1 MDCSMLGLP
10 VHHHHYSNSHSSSW
24 WCHPTISSYVVP
36 FSSVFNLSQH
46 QGLFRCVSSLHQ
58 VAKVLEFQLKH
69 QSFQW
74 IFIGNPKFPED
85 WLAGSCNPKDSQESS
100 PTPQFK
106 SINSALSF
114 LSEKAVVTHS
124 STPAWKIPWT
134 EPGRLQSMGLQRVRY
149 NWATSLSLFTF
160 MHWRRK
166 WQPISR
172 QVFLPGESIPGT
184 GGAWWA
190 AISGVAQSRTQL
202 KQLSRSSFLYGPT
215 LNIHTWL
222 LEKPKICLD
231 RPLLAK

>member
-24 WCHPTISSYVVP
+24 WCHPTISSSVVP

-134 EPGRLQSMGLQRVRY
+134 EPGRLQSMGLQ
-149 NWATSLSLFTF
+149 SQIQLSDFTF
-160 MHWRRK
+160 TFH
-166 WQPISR
+166 
-172 QVFLPGESIPGT
+172 LH
-184 GGAWWA
+184 A
-190 AISGVAQSRTQL
+190 
-202 KQLSRSSFLYGPT
+202 
-215 LNIHTWL
+215 
-222 LEKPKICLD
+222 LEKEMATHFQASVLTWRINPRD
-231 RPLLAK
+231 RGSLVGCHLWGCTESDTTEAT